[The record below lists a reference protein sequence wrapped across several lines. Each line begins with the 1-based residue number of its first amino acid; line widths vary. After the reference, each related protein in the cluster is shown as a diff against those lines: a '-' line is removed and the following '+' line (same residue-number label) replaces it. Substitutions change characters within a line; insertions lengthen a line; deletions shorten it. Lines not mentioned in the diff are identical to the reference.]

1 FQQAQENG
9 NLEIL
14 NIRQNNA
21 SLGVGKIDE
30 QLSAID
36 DQRTALGDDL
46 ALGLFKAVVDG
57 AATGI
62 TTRDPALGGI
72 SAGLGIVS
80 AFVHAS
86 AQDTE
91 LAHQRRMAEIERE
104 IAANEAVIAGLERDL
119 SQQRIVFYAQKR
131 AFLGN
136 KALNADFLYSL
147 AELNR
152 KRA

>member
-1 FQQAQENG
+1 QDADTQIKAAQDSAEKYHTFLKFADEEVAQQMDVQFQQAQENG

-104 IAANEAVIAGLERDL
+104 IAANEAVIAGL
-119 SQQRIVFYAQKR
+119 
-131 AFLGN
+131 
-136 KALNADFLYSL
+136 
-147 AELNR
+147 
-152 KRA
+152 